1 MSDTPETDALYRD
14 DHRPNLMDHARHLE
28 RERNEAR
35 QKLSEKVFM
44 GEVCIAS
51 REYID
56 GIEKE
61 RDELL
66 QVIRDVDRAF
76 PDLAEFQD
84 KNGRSLK
91 WLADKIQNAKGEA

>member
-1 MSDTPETDALYRD
+1 MSDTPETDALYMD

-28 RERNEAR
+28 RERDEAR
-35 QKLSEKVFM
+35 
-44 GEVCIAS
+44 AS
-51 REYID
+51 AERFRLIIISMADDNSCLES
-56 GIEKE
+56 E
-61 RDELL
+61 RDELR
-66 QVIRDVDRAF
+66 QVIRDVDWAF